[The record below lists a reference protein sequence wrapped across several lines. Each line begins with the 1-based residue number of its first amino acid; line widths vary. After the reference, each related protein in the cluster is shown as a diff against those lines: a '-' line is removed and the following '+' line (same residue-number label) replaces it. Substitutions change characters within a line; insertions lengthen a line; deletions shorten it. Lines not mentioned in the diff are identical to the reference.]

1 MTNKTSPDDLLTRRE
16 AAIELDCTQ
25 QTVDVYRRNWSRNL
39 NGPKLPWVILGMGRI
54 RIRRADVD
62 ALLAVQ
68 NTTRSPE

>member
-1 MTNKTSPDDLLTRRE
+1 MAHTTCDGNVRPRRE

-25 QTVDVYRRNWSRNL
+25 QTVDVYRRNWSRHL

-68 NTTRSPE
+68 NTVRSPE

>member
-1 MTNKTSPDDLLTRRE
+1 MTNSPDLLTRKE

-25 QTVDVYRRNWSRNL
+25 QTVDVFRRNWSRNL

-62 ALLAVQ
+62 ALLTAQ
-68 NTTRSPE
+68 PTTRSPE

>member
-25 QTVDVYRRNWSRNL
+25 QTVDMCRKDGR
-39 NGPKLPWVILGMGRI
+39 LPWVRLGSFGRI

-68 NTTRSPE
+68 NTVRSPE

>member
-39 NGPKLPWVILGMGRI
+39 KGPTLPWVILGMGRI

-68 NTTRSPE
+68 NTVRSP